1 MGTTRVVVGC
11 AGAGKTQFAMEIVE
25 NALRDG
31 VKWHEIGFFSFSRA
45 ACAEA
50 AERASKLCGVEPE
63 KLQHD
68 GFFRTLHSA
77 ALRMLGV
84 DAKVLIDPSKKKDQ
98 DWFDEYLGCQ
108 RGGERGTLAAL
119 IGDELDEWDVARS
132 RLIGLDEPVIRGQ
145 VQKSAFGPQSGLN
158 SMFSKT
164 SPERCL
170 SDIQQKT
177 QGSDPDC
184 GPSTNFQTADS
195 ESCLSV
201 FCPKTQG
208 NSMHCGPNTMFL
220 DTKESN
226 SVFKS
231 SSEITAELV
240 DLDHNRVKNQC
251 FICKKASDSSQGS
264 AVGNWLS
271 GPQSSSDPMYL
282 ALNGSDS
289 GSEPEMQNIG
299 VRCNCGPVL
308 KWAKSV
314 VKYEEVKRQTG
325 RMDFTDLLLRYAGIE
340 FDQDLRPKR
349 GYTNGSVP
357 AELKLVIVD
366 EFQDCSPLLWLVAQR
381 LASFAEDVWLLGDR
395 YQAVYGF
402 SGSDWRVM
410 AAQEAIA
417 KAEGLR
423 TVLNRSWRNPPQI
436 LEWGEAVLRED
447 RDYDERRP
455 ISEVPDGSVGMVEMQ
470 EFLGGLGRLSGCD
483 VMILGRAWFAIER
496 IQKQLDLLGIP
507 WKSVSEKQKSRWEA
521 PVKIAYVLVCKELAE
536 GKQIS
541 ESDWRRITN
550 ELPQKVDGVELFV
563 RGTKAK
569 WAKVE
574 CSVRAERGLDQ
585 LEAWGATAAF
595 AGFIRNRQWESD
607 SYGLISRAIDQYGI
621 DEVRD
626 PSVKLGTV
634 HSVKGMEAE
643 NVFVIATSSEKASG
657 EQADFYEELFL
668 KYVAITRASRNYRVV
683 VDQVDQ
689 ARGRTLFLPCP
700 KGYWKFEGMPNVE
713 RKQRTS
719 QSDEMDEGPWDI
731 RGEVSG
737 GDLRGERNSGH
748 PDMPGREIRSDRDEE
763 ARRQT
768 DEASGTGAG
777 EGPEEWWDL

>member
-1 MGTTRVVVGC
+1 MATTRVVIGV
-11 AGAGKTQFAMEIVE
+11 AGAGKTGMAIDIVE
-25 NALRDG
+25 QALRDG

-50 AERASKLCGVEPE
+50 AERASKLCGVEPD

-77 ALRMLGV
+77 ALRMIGV

-132 RLIGLDEPVIRGQ
+132 RLIGLDEPVILGQ
-145 VQKSAFGPQSGLN
+145 MQKSAFGPREGQN
-158 SMFSKT
+158 SMFSKM

-177 QGSDPDC
+177 QGNDPC
-184 GPSTNFQTADS
+184 RGPSTNFQTADS
-195 ESCLSV
+195 ESCLSDI
-201 FCPKTQG
+201 CPKTQG
-208 NSMHCGPNTMFL
+208 NDTSRGPNTMFL

-231 SSEITAELV
+231 STEITAELV
-240 DLDHNRVKNQC
+240 DLGHERVKNQC
-251 FICKKASDSSQGS
+251 FIYKNASDSSQES
-264 AVGNWLS
+264 AVGIWSN
-271 GPQSSSDPMYL
+271 GPRDGQNPMFL
-282 ALNGSDS
+282 AINEPDS
-289 GSEPEMQNIG
+289 GSEAEVQNIEICAS
-299 VRCNCGPVL
+299 RGPVL

-357 AELKLVIVD
+357 TELKLVIVD

-381 LASFAEDVWLLGDR
+381 LSQFAEDVWLLGDR

-410 AAQEAIA
+410 AEQEAIA
-417 KAEGLR
+417 KANGLR

-447 RDYDERRP
+447 RDYDERKP

-470 EFLGGLGRLSGCD
+470 EFLGGLARLSGCD

-541 ESDWRRITN
+541 ESDWRRVTN

-569 WAKVE
+569 WAKLE
-574 CSVRAERGLDQ
+574 CSVRPERGLEELQ
-585 LEAWGATAAF
+585 AWGATAAF
-595 AGFIRNRQWESD
+595 AGFIRNKQWETD

-719 QSDEMDEGPWDI
+719 QSDEMAEGPWDLCS
-731 RGEVSG
+731 EVSG
-737 GDLRGERNSGH
+737 RDLRGERNAGH
-748 PDMPGREIRSDRDEE
+748 PDLPAGEIHSDRDEE
-763 ARRQT
+763 ARWQA
-768 DEASGTGAG
+768 DETSGTGP
-777 EGPEEWWDL
+777 EEDQEEWWDL

>member
-11 AGAGKTQFAMEIVE
+11 AGSGKTAFSMQILEQ
-25 NALRDG
+25 ALRDG

-50 AERASKLCGVEPE
+50 AERASKLCGVDPD

-108 RGGERGTLAAL
+108 RGGERGTLAAQ

-132 RLIGLDEPVIRGQ
+132 RLIGLDEPAILGCAGLPASGPREGQ
-145 VQKSAFGPQSGLN
+145 N
-158 SMFSKT
+158 SMFSKM

-177 QGSDPDC
+177 QGSDPCC

-195 ESCLSV
+195 ESCLSDI
-201 FCPKTQG
+201 CPKTQG
-208 NSMHCGPNTMFL
+208 NDTSRGPNTMFL
-220 DTKESN
+220 DTKESI

-231 SSEITAELV
+231 STEITAELV
-240 DLDHNRVKNQC
+240 DLGHERVKNQC
-251 FICKKASDSSQGS
+251 FIYKNASDSSQES
-264 AVGNWLS
+264 AVGNWS
-271 GPQSSSDPMYL
+271 NGPRDGQNPMFL
-282 ALNGSDS
+282 ALNGPDS
-289 GSEPEMQNIG
+289 GSEGKVQNIEICTS
-299 VRCNCGPVL
+299 RGPGL

-340 FDQDLRPKR
+340 FDQDLRPKQ

-366 EFQDCSPLLWLVAQR
+366 EFQDCSPLLWKVAQR
-381 LASFAEDVWLLGDR
+381 LSSFAEDVWLLGDR

-410 AAQEAIA
+410 AEQESIA
-417 KAEGLR
+417 KAAGLR

-447 RDYDERRP
+447 REYDDRRP

-470 EFLGGLGRLSGCD
+470 EFLGGLSKLSGCD

-536 GKQIS
+536 GKLIS
-541 ESDWRRITN
+541 ESDWRRVTN

-569 WAKVE
+569 WAKIE

-585 LEAWGATAAF
+585 LGEWGATAAF
-595 AGFIRNRQWESD
+595 AGFIRNRQWETD

-719 QSDEMDEGPWDI
+719 QSDQMVDGPWDLC
-731 RGEVSG
+731 GEVSG
-737 GDLRGERNSGH
+737 RDLRDERDAGH
-748 PDMPGREIRSDRDEE
+748 PDLS
-763 ARRQT
+763 
-768 DEASGTGAG
+768 
-777 EGPEEWWDL
+777 

>member
-1 MGTTRVVVGC
+1 MATVRVVVGV
-11 AGAGKTQFAMEIVE
+11 AGGGKTGMAIDIVE
-25 NALRDG
+25 QALRDG

-251 FICKKASDSSQGS
+251 FICKKASDSSQES

-541 ESDWRRITN
+541 ESDWRRVTN

-569 WAKVE
+569 WSKVE
-574 CSVRAERGLDQ
+574 CSVREELGLDGLQ
-585 LEAWGATAAF
+585 AWGATAAF

-719 QSDEMDEGPWDI
+719 QSDEVAEGPWDL

-737 GDLRGERNSGH
+737 RDLRGERNAGH
-748 PDMPGREIRSDRDEE
+748 PDMPGREIHSDRDEE
-763 ARRQT
+763 VRWKA
-768 DEASGTGAG
+768 DEASGTGSD

>member
-1 MGTTRVVVGC
+1 MGTIRVVVGI
-11 AGAGKTQFAMEIVE
+11 AGAGKTSHAINIVE
-25 NALRDG
+25 QALRDG

-98 DWFDEYLGCQ
+98 EFFDEYLGCQ

-132 RLIGLDEPVIRGQ
+132 RLIGLDEPVILSQ
-145 VQKSAFGPQSGLN
+145 VPKEAFGLREGQN
-158 SMFSKT
+158 SMFSKS

-177 QGSDPDC
+177 QGSDPC
-184 GPSTNFQTADS
+184 RSPSTNFQTADS
-195 ESCLSV
+195 ESCLSDI
-201 FCPKTQG
+201 CPKTQG
-208 NSMHCGPNTMFL
+208 NDTSRSPNTMFL
-220 DTKESN
+220 DTKESI

-231 SSEITAELV
+231 STEITAELV
-240 DLDHNRVKNQC
+240 DLGYERVKNQC
-251 FICKKASDSSQGS
+251 FICKKASDSSQES
-264 AVGNWLS
+264 AVGIW
-271 GPQSSSDPMYL
+271 SDGLRDGQNPMYL
-282 ALNGSDS
+282 AINKQDS
-289 GSEPEMQNIG
+289 GSGGKVQNIEICTS
-299 VRCNCGPVL
+299 RSPVL

-314 VKYEEVKRQTG
+314 LKYEEVKRQTG
-325 RMDFTDLLLRYAGIE
+325 RMDFTDLLLRYSGIE
-340 FDQDLRPKR
+340 FDQDLRPKQ

-366 EFQDCSPLLWLVAQR
+366 EFQDCSPLLWKVAQR
-381 LASFAEDVWLLGDR
+381 LSSFAEDVWLLGDR

-410 AAQEAIA
+410 AEQEAIA
-417 KAEGLR
+417 KAQGLR

-447 RDYDERRP
+447 RDYDERKP

-470 EFLGGLGRLSGCD
+470 EFLGGLRGLSGCD

-496 IQKQLDLLGIP
+496 IQKQLDLLGVP
-507 WKSVSEKQKSRWEA
+507 WRSVSEKQKSRWEA
-521 PVKIAYVLVCKELAE
+521 PVKIAYVLVCRCLVE
-536 GKQIS
+536 GKLIS
-541 ESDWRRITN
+541 ESDWRRVTN

-569 WAKVE
+569 WAKME
-574 CSVRAERGLDQ
+574 CSIREERGLDQ

-700 KGYWKFEGMPNVE
+700 RGYWKFEGMPNVE
-713 RKQRTS
+713 RKQRAS
-719 QSDEMDEGPWDI
+719 QSDQMAEGPWDI

-737 GDLRGERNSGH
+737 RDLRGERDSGH
-748 PDMPGREIRSDRDEE
+748 PGLPGGEVHRRRDEA
-763 ARRQT
+763 ARRQA
-768 DEASGTGAG
+768 DETSGTGAVADQ
-777 EGPEEWWDL
+777 EEWWDL